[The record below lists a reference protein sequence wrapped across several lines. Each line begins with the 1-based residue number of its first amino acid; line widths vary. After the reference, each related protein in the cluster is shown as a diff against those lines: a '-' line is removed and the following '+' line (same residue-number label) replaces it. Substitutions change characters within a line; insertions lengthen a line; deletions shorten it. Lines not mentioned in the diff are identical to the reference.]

1 MSDERIDVVV
11 EDKVSPGISKKIKAI
26 GDAAISADTA
36 VARLKQN
43 LANLNANALQNLQRV
58 LQTATQTINQ
68 NALAQQQ
75 LLTLQQ
81 RTVSAAAQAAAA
93 QIRVNTAATQ
103 GAAAQQRLAAATA
116 QAQAAQSRAA
126 TAALQLQA
134 AQQAA
139 NRPAGPGL
147 GSMVRGAAAAVGVG
161 LSASSIIESADAYSV
176 LQNKLNIV
184 ADSQRQVNEL
194 TAQLFDIANRTYA
207 PVQATAQSFARF
219 DAALVGLGKS
229 QNDTLRMQETINKL
243 FTLGGATAQEQAG
256 ALIQL
261 SQAFTSNV
269 LQGEEFRSISE
280 NMPKQ
285 VRTAIAEV
293 LKINE
298 SGLKKAASEGKI
310 TGEVLYQSFK
320 RLEGFADGKFAK
332 FAPTMGQAFQVLRN
346 TATQF
351 FGQLDK
357 ALGVTNALA
366 QFILF
371 LSNHMKAL
379 GIGLAVVGA
388 ALAVAFG
395 PALIGMLAAA
405 TKAVLAFS
413 VALLANPIGLLVV
426 GITAATAAIALYG
439 DQVTLTADKN
449 VTLKDTAL
457 ATLSLIKDGFGVAAS
472 FVRDHWNSAIDFIN
486 SKTDGFGEKFRDIGV
501 LLGQYVT
508 TVANGIIATF
518 VGSYNAIV
526 NGYRLLP
533 AAMKDIFVLA
543 LNGIVDITEK
553 IVNATLAGVNKITS
567 LANQGSE
574 KLGLGKIFDSDLSAS
589 LADYKMEVSGAAS
602 DLAGTVKQAF
612 SSAFDTD
619 YVGDATNAVMR
630 RAKEISNARLKAAAG
645 GSTLR
650 GTGTPTVKPE
660 ADEKAAKAAMRRAL
674 ALSQV
679 NAELDKEIRSLTLV
693 GPERELQSKMDAIDI
708 ALAGKKIKLSQDER
722 KAIQDKVT
730 ALIQGKDAQQ
740 ALDRVYEEATGPL
753 REYQATQQAAMQLLG
768 EGKINAEAFG
778 RAMNVAGLQY
788 EDAVDPLARIRREI
802 TDQTAVLGS
811 HGEAREV
818 AINLQRIENELRG
831 RGLKL
836 SQDERAEL
844 EKSLATAVRKNAVD
858 AEYARI
864 YSSTTGAQQGLRDA
878 VTATNK
884 AYDDGLLNLDAYKLK
899 LSDLGKDALAMKLQA
914 QTATFDESMLAGIGR
929 LTDGYKGVADGLAQ
943 SFGETFQTIGD
954 GFADATAHAIV
965 FGGSFKEALGD
976 VARQAVSGL
985 ISSLI
990 KLGIQYAVNAAVGQS
1005 LAAAATAGS
1014 VAQAGIVSA
1023 AWATPAALASLATL
1037 GTNSVPAAAAL
1048 AGTVAVSQALSVAGM
1063 AGFEEGGYT
1072 GNVGRK
1078 TVAGVVHGQEF
1089 VMNAEA
1095 TKRNRPMLEA
1105 MNNGATPKAAPAP
1118 AAAPAASEGG
1128 GTRIINLLDPGLL
1141 EDYVNSPSGE
1151 RVVMNLL
1158 RRNGITRD

>member
-68 NALAQQQ
+68 NALAQQR

-81 RTVSAAAQAAAA
+81 RTVGAAAQAAAA

-103 GAAAQQRLAAATA
+103 GATAQQRLAAATA

-147 GSMVRGAAAAVGVG
+147 GSMVRGAAAAAGVG
-161 LSASSIIESADAYSV
+161 LSASSIIQAADAYSV
-176 LQNKLNIV
+176 MQNKLNIV
-184 ADSQRQVNEL
+184 ADSQGQVNEL

-207 PVQATAQSFARF
+207 PVQETAQSFARF
-219 DAALVGLGKS
+219 DSALVGLGKS
-229 QNDTLRMQETINKL
+229 QSDTLRMQETINKL

-310 TGEVLYQSFK
+310 TGEVLYQAFK
-320 RLEGFADGKFAK
+320 RLEAFADGKFAK
-332 FAPTMGQAFQVLRN
+332 FTPTIGQAFQVLRN
-346 TATQF
+346 SATLF
-351 FGQLDK
+351 FGELDK
-357 ALGVTNALA
+357 SLGVTKALA

-371 LSNHMKAL
+371 LSNNMKAL
-379 GIGLAVVGA
+379 GMVLAVVGA
-388 ALAVAFG
+388 GLAVAFG
-395 PALIGMLAAA
+395 PPLIGMLSAA
-405 TKAVLAFS
+405 TKAVMGFS
-413 VALLANPIGLLVV
+413 VALLANPVGLLVV
-426 GITAATAAIALYG
+426 GITAAAAAIAIYG
-439 DQVTLTADKN
+439 NQIKLASDKN
-449 VTLKDTAL
+449 ITLRDTAV
-457 ATLSLIKDGFGVAAS
+457 AVLSFVKDGFSTVGS
-472 FVRDHWNSAIDFIN
+472 LVRDGWNAAIDFIN
-486 SKTDGFGEKFRDIGV
+486 EKTGGMGEKFRDIGG
-501 LLGQYVT
+501 LIGQYVKAA
-508 TVANGIIATF
+508 VNNMIGLY
-518 VGSYNAIV
+518 VGAFNVIV
-526 NGYRLLP
+526 KHYELFP
-533 AAMKDIFVLA
+533 AALKDIWVVA
-543 LNGIVDITEK
+543 LNNVVDVTEQ
-553 IVNATLAGVNKITS
+553 IVNAALAGINKLTS

-574 KLGLGKIFDSDLSAS
+574 KLGLGKVFDSDLSAS
-589 LADYKMEVSGAAS
+589 LADYKMQVTGAAS
-602 DLAGTVKQAF
+602 DLAGIIRQEF
-612 SSAFDTD
+612 SSAFNTD
-619 YVGDATNAVMR
+619 YVGDAGNAIMR
-630 RAKEISNARLKAAAG
+630 RAKAASVARLKAEKEAG
-645 GSTLR
+645 NLR
-650 GTGTPTVKPE
+650 GAGKPTVGAAE
-660 ADEKAAKAAMRRAL
+660 DEKAAKAAMRRAL

-679 NAELDKEIRSLTLV
+679 NAELDKELRSLTLV

-740 ALDRVYEEATGPL
+740 ALDRIYEEATGPL

-768 EGKINAEAFG
+768 EGKISAEAFG

-802 TDQTAVLGS
+802 SDQTVVLGS

-831 RGLKL
+831 RGIKL

-864 YSSTTGAQQGLRDA
+864 HASTMGAQQGLRDA

-884 AYDDGLLNLDAYKLK
+884 AYGDGLLNLDAYKLK
-899 LSDLGKDALAMKLQA
+899 LADLGKDALAMKLQA

-943 SFGETFQTIGD
+943 SFGETFQTIGA

-976 VARQAVSGL
+976 VARQAVAGL

-1063 AGFEEGGYT
+1063 AGFEDGGYT

-1089 VMNAEA
+1089 VMNAAA

-1105 MNNGATPKAAPAP
+1105 MNNGATPRQAAP
-1118 AAAPAASEGG
+1118 AAAATPAAREGG
-1128 GTRIINLLDPGLL
+1128 GTRIINVFDPSIVG
-1141 EDYVNSPSGE
+1141 DYLSSPSGE
-1151 RVVMNLL
+1151 RVILNVM
-1158 RRNGITRD
+1158 RRNGK